1 MNALRTVVV
10 IRHARSKANADPTEY
25 SRTPD
30 HAIPLVFPHDDQDAI
45 RVARFLRSLDLPPAS
60 VVSWSSP
67 HLRCRQT
74 EDLVLRHAFGEP
86 APTGGGPPP
95 GVGPVLERRES
106 FLLRERDYGEWS
118 GLSDAE
124 VAARHP
130 ELHARWT
137 EPGDAVA
144 RFLFR
149 YPGGESRADVAARV
163 ALFQERLRR
172 DPAPHHLLFVHGIV
186 HRLLRMVWFDRTL
199 AWSDGEPNPANASV
213 ACFRLVDTSG
223 SGLSGTDGVA
233 VAAVERNDALLTQQR
248 WTEDC
253 PDLAKL
259 GPPDQPALPGKGFT

>member
-1 MNALRTVVV
+1 MNAPRTVVV
-10 IRHARSKANADPTEY
+10 IRHARSRANADPTEY
-25 SRTPD
+25 ARTPD
-30 HAIPLVFPHDDQDAI
+30 HAIPLVAPHDDEDAI
-45 RVARFLRSLDLPPAS
+45 RVGRYLRSLRFPASS

-74 EDLVLRHAFGEP
+74 EELVLRHAFWESDVVSSAEAGS
-86 APTGGGPPP
+86 AAHRGSGTDTD
-95 GVGPVLERRES
+95 PVIDRRES

-118 GLSDAE
+118 GLSDQQ

-137 EPGDAVA
+137 APNDAVD

-172 DPAPHHLLFVHGIV
+172 DAAPHHLLFVHGIV
-186 HRLLRMVWFDRTL
+186 HRLLRMVWFDRSV

-213 ACFRLVDTSG
+213 VCFRLGDAPTGGRADSGAALVDHW
-223 SGLSGTDGVA
+223 V
-233 VAAVERNDALLTQQR
+233 
-248 WTEDC
+248 EDC
-253 PDLAKL
+253 PDL
-259 GPPDQPALPGKGFT
+259 GKGFT

>member
-25 SRTPD
+25 GRTPD
-30 HAIPLVFPHDDQDAI
+30 HAIPLVSPLDDEDAI
-45 RVARFLRSLDLPPAS
+45 RVGRYLRSLSLPPAS

-74 EDLVLRHAFGEP
+74 EELVLRHAFEEVDSAG
-86 APTGGGPPP
+86 APGALSPPDASP
-95 GVGPVLERRES
+95 NPSPILERRES

-137 EPGDAVA
+137 APGDAVA

-213 ACFRLVDTSG
+213 VCFRLGEAEPAAVSDTSG
-223 SGLSGTDGVA
+223 VDLDA
-233 VAAVERNDALLTQQR
+233 NPALLSPLR

-253 PDLAKL
+253 PDL
-259 GPPDQPALPGKGFT
+259 GRRFT